1 MTSPKEKLA
10 ELGLSL
16 PVAALPKAN
25 YVPVRRS
32 GNQIFVSGQVS
43 EDENGIITGRL
54 GAGMELEAGVQAAQR
69 CALAILAQIEQN
81 AGVPL
86 DHIAQ
91 VTKLVVMVNSD
102 PGFTAQPQVA
112 NGASDLMVAILG
124 DRGRHARSAFG
135 VAALP
140 LGAAVEIEAI
150 VDVFE

>member
-91 VTKLVVMVNSD
+91 
-102 PGFTAQPQVA
+102 A
-112 NGASDLMVAILG
+112 LG
-124 DRGRHARSAFG
+124 D
-135 VAALP
+135 
-140 LGAAVEIEAI
+140 
-150 VDVFE
+150 D